1 MTKYGAKRTLYDGVT
16 YASKR
21 EAAYAAELDQLKLA
35 EDGVAYWTPQP
46 EFPLVVNGVKIGK
59 YIADFK
65 VHWKD
70 GRVTIVDVKGMATPV
85 YRLKKKLVKA
95 LYGIEVEE
103 K

>member
-1 MTKYGAKRTLYDGVT
+1 MTKYGAKRTEYNGRW

-21 EAAYAAELDQLKLA
+21 EAARAKELDLLIKA
-35 EDGVAYWTPQP
+35 GEVVAWTPQP
-46 EFPLVVNGVKIGK
+46 MYPLIVNKQKIGI
-59 YIADFK
+59 YIADFR

-70 GRVTIVDVKGMATPV
+70 GRCTVEDVKGMATPV

-95 LYGIEVEE
+95 IHGIDIEE